1 MHIVSFILLDT
12 PMRLLFVSSVI
23 VFDKGCTVFAANPTI
38 MTVRSTLLHEF
49 VPSLVRL
56 NGFQLEITK

>member
-1 MHIVSFILLDT
+1 
-12 PMRLLFVSSVI
+12 MRLLFVSSVI